1 MSTDVNY
8 SIKGTSD
15 VPQQVDKAKK
25 AMSSLDQTTAA
36 VTKKFSEIGKDIFM
50 GFFAPM
56 VLIQQ
61 AVSFISSSIAK
72 AKQDAKDAVDFA
84 AGIKVEEMKTSP
96 VDAAT
101 RYLAQRLKVEIKTE
115 EEQKQAAKARQVV
128 TEEFL
133 KRDPRGR
140 EYYMQNVPI
149 SPETGAPVVS
159 EFTMSLEKTT
169 QDFVLGLAQIEAEK
183 ALKAEQ
189 EKAKETKQ
197 SEGAKPAQVFAEAN
211 ATFGVGNS
219 PQMNLLNHQIELQK
233 TANEYLAI
241 IAAAAGSPTDFTKDQ
256 SNGNAS
262 KNVYYQTTNV
272 S

>member
-25 AMSSLDQTTAA
+25 AMSELDKTTAA

-61 AVSFISSSIAK
+61 AVSFISNSIAQ

-149 SPETGAPVVS
+149 SPETGAPAVS
-159 EFTMSLEKTT
+159 EFTMSLEKST
-169 QDFVLGLAQIEAEK
+169 QDFVLGLAQVEAEK
-183 ALKAEQ
+183 ALKDEQ
-189 EKAKETKQ
+189 AAAKDKLKD
-197 SEGAKPAQVFAEAN
+197 GAKPAQVFAEAN

-219 PQMNLLNHQIELQK
+219 PQMNLLNEQVELQK
-233 TANEYLAI
+233 QANQYLEM
-241 IAAAAGSPTDFTKDQ
+241 IALASKAGADFTKDQ
-256 SNGNAS
+256 TGGMAS
-262 KNVYYQTTNV
+262 QV
-272 S
+272 SYKDYTKTV